1 MSKYQLTAE
10 ELIIIKLIFLAQES
24 HAEYF
29 RLFQSEC
36 PHSKIYDQLLSL
48 QDKGI
53 ILKSSVFSQTEIKAN
68 DIIFNKIFLK
78 NYLKYSYDLGYEL
91 FEAYP
96 KLLYIDNRPIPLRN
110 IVKNFNSF
118 EDFAFAY
125 GKAIKFDE
133 EKHQEV
139 LKLLRWGVEN
149 DIVCYN
155 ICEFVVSFK
164 WEELKQM
171 RDNGYMNSTYD
182 TTTML

>member
-1 MSKYQLTAE
+1 M
-10 ELIIIKLIFLAQES
+10 
-24 HAEYF
+24 
-29 RLFQSEC
+29 
-36 PHSKIYDQLLSL
+36 
-48 QDKGI
+48 
-53 ILKSSVFSQTEIKAN
+53 
-68 DIIFNKIFLK
+68 
-78 NYLKYSYDLGYEL
+78 GYEL

-96 KLLYIDNRPIPLRN
+96 KLLYIDNRPVPLRN

-139 LKLLRWGVEN
+139 LELLRWGVEN